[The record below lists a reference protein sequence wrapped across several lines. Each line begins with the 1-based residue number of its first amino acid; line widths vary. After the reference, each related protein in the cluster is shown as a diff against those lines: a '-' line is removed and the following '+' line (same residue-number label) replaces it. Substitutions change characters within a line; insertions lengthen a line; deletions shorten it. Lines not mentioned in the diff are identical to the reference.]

1 MKLESLVIVNQPCHG
16 EYVPGSCTHRPSHHG
31 SRKCP
36 KPVTQ
41 PGGYQSD
48 KQSSRRR
55 MCALMQGSDDE
66 HSEVLCEEEL
76 TQQQSAETSV
86 ERSVIAVAT
95 ARRELSKVEPV
106 TGVKS

>member
-1 MKLESLVIVNQPCHG
+1 
-16 EYVPGSCTHRPSHHG
+16 
-31 SRKCP
+31 
-36 KPVTQ
+36 
-41 PGGYQSD
+41 
-48 KQSSRRR
+48 